1 MSGPE
6 PTWPSVQPRARPRR
20 RSSAASSDTSP
31 VRSTGSSLP
40 RPHIAPRFQG
50 LDEHRSITSAWKGNS
65 TKFVS
70 RSGHLAYMI
79 RFVLALRSDPS
90 SSRVPLE
97 LPPSQERYPAFL
109 LPLRPILGRLDRCP
123 IQLRLNGVLG
133 KFAPGSGRWHHACG
147 GKG

>member
-50 LDEHRSITSAWKGNS
+50 LDEHRSICETHSSGATRWEQSLLTAPVRIAVQSSVVGDWEPTTSAG
-65 TKFVS
+65 F
-70 RSGHLAYMI
+70 
-79 RFVLALRSDPS
+79 D
-90 SSRVPLE
+90 RVD
-97 LPPSQERYPAFL
+97 
-109 LPLRPILGRLDRCP
+109 LG
-123 IQLRLNGVLG
+123 V
-133 KFAPGSGRWHHACG
+133 GSGDVVAISYALTGRRV
-147 GKG
+147 

>member
-50 LDEHRSITSAWKGNS
+50 LDEHRSITSAWNKNS
-65 TKFVS
+65 PKFVT

-97 LPPSQERYPAFL
+97 LPPSQEERYPAFL
-109 LPLRPILGRLDRCP
+109 LPLRRILGRLDRCS
-123 IQLRLNGVLG
+123 IQIRLNGVLG
-133 KFAPGSGRWHHACG
+133 S
-147 GKG
+147 

>member
-50 LDEHRSITSAWKGNS
+50 LDEHRSITSAWKGDSQKFAKKKSSAFARVLVGWVS
-65 TKFVS
+65 TFSEQLLLLPS
-70 RSGHLAYMI
+70 RVARSLPVAHPL
-79 RFVLALRSDPS
+79 LSALFTLVPS
-90 SSRVPLE
+90 S
-97 LPPSQERYPAFL
+97 
-109 LPLRPILGRLDRCP
+109 
-123 IQLRLNGVLG
+123 
-133 KFAPGSGRWHHACG
+133 
-147 GKG
+147 

>member
-50 LDEHRSITSAWKGNS
+50 LDEHRSITTSAWKTIYAKLN
-65 TKFVS
+65 
-70 RSGHLAYMI
+70 
-79 RFVLALRSDPS
+79 FVLTEFLRSSAWGLGASKRKEGD
-90 SSRVPLE
+90 VVLL
-97 LPPSQERYPAFL
+97 LPPFPHEGVEL
-109 LPLRPILGRLDRCP
+109 L
-123 IQLRLNGVLG
+123 
-133 KFAPGSGRWHHACG
+133 
-147 GKG
+147 